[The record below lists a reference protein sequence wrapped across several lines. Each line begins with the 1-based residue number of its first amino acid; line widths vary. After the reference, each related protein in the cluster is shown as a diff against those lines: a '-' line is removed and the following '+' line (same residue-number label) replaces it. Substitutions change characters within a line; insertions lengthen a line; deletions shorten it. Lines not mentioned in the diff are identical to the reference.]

1 MYRSEFNTK
10 FAIFPM
16 MGTFTDI
23 MVAHIS
29 QKKRRKQVAF
39 TAEAFSALNSALF
52 FLLLF
57 ETKPHWKMPLPR

>member
-52 FLLLF
+52 FLIII
-57 ETKPHWKMPLPR
+57 